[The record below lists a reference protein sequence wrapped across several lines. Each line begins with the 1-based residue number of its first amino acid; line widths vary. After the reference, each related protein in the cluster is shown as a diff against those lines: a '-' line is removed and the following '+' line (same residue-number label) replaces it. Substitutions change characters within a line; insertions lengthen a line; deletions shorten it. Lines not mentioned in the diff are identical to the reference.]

1 MANYRRGRINEA
13 IAKELAVILRSVKDY
28 RLENTV
34 VSITSVNCAPDLSF
48 AKIYFSYLGAGSPKE
63 IKQGLTS
70 ASGYIRTQLARTL
83 NLRQTPKLVFAY
95 DDSMEHGAQIA
106 GLMQKVEKELA
117 IADARDA
124 AEAAAAEAAALAAME
139 AGENEEE
146 VDEDMDEIDEE
157 FDDE

>member
-48 AKIYFSYLGAGSPKE
+48 AKVYFSYLGSGSPKE
-63 IKQGLTS
+63 IKQGLNS

-106 GLMQKVEKELA
+106 GLMQKVEKELE

-124 AEAAAAEAAALAAME
+124 AEAAAAEAAALAAAEE
-139 AGENEEE
+139 AADEE
-146 VDEDMDEIDEE
+146 DEE
-157 FDDE
+157 FDEDDFEDEDDE

>member
-34 VSITSVNCAPDLSF
+34 VSITQVNCAPDLSF
-48 AKIYFSYLGAGSPKE
+48 AKIYFSYLGAGTPKE

-70 ASGYIRTQLARTL
+70 ASGYIRTQLARSL

-106 GLMQKVEKELA
+106 GLMQKVEKELE

-124 AEAAAAEAAALAAME
+124 AEAAALEAAERAAME
-139 AGENEEE
+139 AESDGEL
-146 VDEDMDEIDEE
+146 DGQDADEE

>member
-13 IAKELAVILRSVKDY
+13 IAKELAVILRTVKDY

-48 AKIYFSYLGAGSPKE
+48 AKIYFSYLGSGTPKE

-70 ASGYIRTQLARTL
+70 ASGYIRTQLARSL

-106 GLMQKVEKELA
+106 GLMQKVEAELK
-117 IADARDA
+117 IADERDA
-124 AEAAAAEAAALAAME
+124 AEAAAAEAAALAAAE
-139 AGENEEE
+139 AEEDEDDFDEEDDDFEEE
-146 VDEDMDEIDEE
+146 
-157 FDDE
+157 DDE

>member
-48 AKIYFSYLGAGSPKE
+48 AKVYFSYLGSGSPKE
-63 IKQGLTS
+63 IKQGLNS

-106 GLMQKVEKELA
+106 GLMQKVEKELE

-124 AEAAAAEAAALAAME
+124 AEAAAAEAAALAAAEE
-139 AGENEEE
+139 AE
-146 VDEDMDEIDEE
+146 DEE
-157 FDDE
+157 FDEDDFEDEDDE

>member
-1 MANYRRGRINEA
+1 MANYRKGRINEA

-34 VSITSVNCAPDLSF
+34 VTITSVNCAPDLSF
-48 AKIYFSYLGAGSPKE
+48 AKVYFSYLGSGTPKD

-83 NLRQTPKLVFAY
+83 NLRQTPKLVFSY
-95 DDSMEHGAQIA
+95 DDSMEHGAHIA
-106 GLMQKVEKELA
+106 GLMQKVEKELE

-124 AEAAAAEAAALAAME
+124 AEAAALEAAALAAPE
-139 AGENEEE
+139 A
-146 VDEDMDEIDEE
+146 DEADEGDNDG
-157 FDDE
+157 DDE

>member
-48 AKIYFSYLGAGSPKE
+48 AKVYFSYLGSGSPKE
-63 IKQGLTS
+63 IKQGLNS

-106 GLMQKVEKELA
+106 GLMQKVEKELE

-124 AEAAAAEAAALAAME
+124 AEAAAAEAAALAAAEE
-139 AGENEEE
+139 AEDEE
-146 VDEDMDEIDEE
+146 DEE
-157 FDDE
+157 FDEDDFEDEDDE

>member
-1 MANYRRGRINEA
+1 MANYRKGRINEA

-34 VSITSVNCAPDLSF
+34 VTITSVNCAPDLSF
-48 AKIYFSYLGAGSPKE
+48 AKVYFSYLGSGTPKD

-83 NLRQTPKLVFAY
+83 NLRQTPKLVFSY
-95 DDSMEHGAQIA
+95 DDSMEHGAHIA
-106 GLMQKVEKELA
+106 GLMQKVEKELE

-124 AEAAAAEAAALAAME
+124 AEAAALEAAALAAPE
-139 AGENEEE
+139 A
-146 VDEDMDEIDEE
+146 DEG
-157 FDDE
+157 DDEGDDE

>member
-28 RLENTV
+28 RLENAV
-34 VSITSVNCAPDLSF
+34 VTITGVNCAPDLSF
-48 AKIYFSYLGAGSPKE
+48 AKIYFSYLGSGTPKD

-70 ASGYIRTQLARTL
+70 ASGFIRTQLARTL

-106 GLMQKVEKELA
+106 GLMQKVEKELE

-124 AEAAAAEAAALAAME
+124 AEAAALAAEAE
-139 AGENEEE
+139 A
-146 VDEDMDEIDEE
+146 DEDEDEEIDE
-157 FDDE
+157 DENDE

>member
-1 MANYRRGRINEA
+1 M
-13 IAKELAVILRSVKDY
+13 ILRTVKDY

-48 AKIYFSYLGAGSPKE
+48 AKIYFSYLGSGTPKE

-70 ASGYIRTQLARTL
+70 ASGYIRTQLARSL

-106 GLMQKVEKELA
+106 GLMQKVEKELE

-124 AEAAAAEAAALAAME
+124 AEAAAAEAAALAAAVAE
-139 AGENEEE
+139 DEEE
-146 VDEDMDEIDEE
+146 DDDFEE
-157 FDDE
+157 EDDE

>member
-28 RLENTV
+28 RLENAV

-48 AKIYFSYLGAGSPKE
+48 AKIYFSYLGSGTPKE
-63 IKQGLTS
+63 IKQGLNS

-106 GLMQKVEKELA
+106 GLMQKVEEELK
-117 IADARDA
+117 IADERDA
-124 AEAAAAEAAALAAME
+124 AEAAAAEAAALAATE
-139 AGENEEE
+139 A
-146 VDEDMDEIDEE
+146 DEDEDEDFEDE
-157 FDDE
+157 DDE

>member
-106 GLMQKVEKELA
+106 GLMQKVEKELE

-124 AEAAAAEAAALAAME
+124 AEAAAAEAAALAAAE
-139 AGENEEE
+139 AEEDEDNEE
-146 VDEDMDEIDEE
+146 DEE
-157 FDDE
+157 FEDEDDE

>member
-28 RLENTV
+28 RLDNTV
-34 VSITSVNCAPDLSF
+34 VSITQVNCAPDLSF
-48 AKIYFSYLGAGSPKE
+48 AKIYFSYLGAGTPKD
-63 IKQGLTS
+63 IKQGLNS
-70 ASGYIRTQLARTL
+70 ASGYIRTQLARSL

-106 GLMQKVEKELA
+106 GLMQKVEKELQ

-124 AEAAAAEAAALAAME
+124 AEAAALAAQE
-139 AGENEEE
+139 A
-146 VDEDMDEIDEE
+146 DEAEDEE
-157 FDDE
+157 GSDE

>member
-48 AKIYFSYLGAGSPKE
+48 AKVYFSYLGSGSPKE
-63 IKQGLTS
+63 IKQGLNS

-106 GLMQKVEKELA
+106 GLMQKVEKELE

-124 AEAAAAEAAALAAME
+124 AEAAAAEAAALAAAEE
-139 AGENEEE
+139 AEDEE
-146 VDEDMDEIDEE
+146 VEE
-157 FDDE
+157 FDEDDFEDEDDE

>member
-34 VSITSVNCAPDLSF
+34 VTITSVNCAPDLSF
-48 AKIYFSYLGAGSPKE
+48 AKVYFSYLGAGTPKD

-70 ASGYIRTQLARTL
+70 ASGFIRTQLARSL

-106 GLMQKVEKELA
+106 GLMQKVEKELE

-124 AEAAAAEAAALAAME
+124 AEAAAAEAAME
-139 AGENEEE
+139 AGE
-146 VDEDMDEIDEE
+146 DEDPEDLEDLEDE
-157 FDDE
+157 DDE

>member
-48 AKIYFSYLGAGSPKE
+48 AKVYFSYLGSGSPKE
-63 IKQGLTS
+63 IKQGLNS

-106 GLMQKVEKELA
+106 GLMQKVEKELE

-124 AEAAAAEAAALAAME
+124 AEAAAAEAATLAAAEE
-139 AGENEEE
+139 AEDEE
-146 VDEDMDEIDEE
+146 DEE
-157 FDDE
+157 FDEDDFEDEDDE

>member
-106 GLMQKVEKELA
+106 GLMQKVEEELK
-117 IADARDA
+117 IADERDA
-124 AEAAAAEAAALAAME
+124 AEAAAAEAAALAAAE
-139 AGENEEE
+139 VEEDDADE
-146 VDEDMDEIDEE
+146 EDLEDEDDE
-157 FDDE
+157 

>member
-48 AKIYFSYLGAGSPKE
+48 AKVYFSYLGSGSPKE
-63 IKQGLTS
+63 IKQGLNS

-106 GLMQKVEKELA
+106 GLMQKVEKELE

-124 AEAAAAEAAALAAME
+124 AEAAAAEAAAAEAAEE
-139 AGENEEE
+139 AADEE
-146 VDEDMDEIDEE
+146 DEE
-157 FDDE
+157 FDEDDFEDEDDE